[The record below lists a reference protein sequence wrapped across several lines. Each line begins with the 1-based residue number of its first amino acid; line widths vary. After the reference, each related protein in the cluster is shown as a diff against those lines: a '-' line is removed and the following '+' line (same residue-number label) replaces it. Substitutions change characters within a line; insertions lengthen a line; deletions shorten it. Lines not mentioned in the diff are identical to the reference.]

1 MNIRVDDPLENDL
14 PWGVSLLRSF
24 SVTAFGE
31 KMMLSHK
38 VELKE
43 YGQGVKADFV
53 HGENVTLAFW
63 SIPEGTNLPAHDH
76 PHEQIVN
83 LLEGEF
89 ELTVGSE
96 TKRLTAGSIVVIPS
110 GKVHSGR
117 AVTSCRVIDTFH
129 PVREDFALPTG

>member
-1 MNIRVDDPLENDL
+1 M
-14 PWGVSLLRSF
+14 
-24 SVTAFGE
+24 T
-31 KMMLSHK
+31 LSHK
-38 VELKE
+38 VELQE

-53 HGENVTLAFW
+53 HSENMTVAFW
-63 SIPEGTNLPAHDH
+63 SIPEGTILPAHDH

-96 TKRLTAGSIVVIPS
+96 TERLTAGSVVVIPS

-117 AVTSCRVIDTFH
+117 AVTPCRAIDTFH
-129 PVREDFALPTG
+129 PVREDFALPAD